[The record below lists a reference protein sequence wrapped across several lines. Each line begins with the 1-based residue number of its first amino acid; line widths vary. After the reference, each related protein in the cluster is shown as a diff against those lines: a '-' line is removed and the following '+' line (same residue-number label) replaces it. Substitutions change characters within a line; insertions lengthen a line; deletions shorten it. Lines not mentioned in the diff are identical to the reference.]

1 MTTTSLNNSHMALR
15 HVCSRIV
22 TLEESKAEIDAEIKE
37 AKAKARSD
45 GFDPALITKTV
56 KMLRM
61 DEAKRKKAV
70 EQMELFDVYMSAV
83 GLLWDREEPPKESPE
98 ERGERLGRAGEP
110 SVTYTDPDENAAH
123 QAGWNRGNKAR
134 LEEAQ
139 G

>member
-1 MTTTSLNNSHMALR
+1 MTALNNTHAALR
-15 HVCSRIV
+15 HICSRIV
-22 TLEESKAEIDAEIKE
+22 TLEENKAEIDAEIKE

-70 EQMELFDVYMSAV
+70 EQLELFDVYLGAV
-83 GLLWDREEPPKESPE
+83 GLLWDREEDPPKESPE

-110 SVTYTDPDENAAH
+110 SDTYTDPDEMQLHLN
-123 QAGWNRGNKAR
+123 GWNKGNKAR